1 MRINFSP
8 SKFILLLY
16 LNVVYKFEF
25 ADLFI
30 YLFCQAVLESKW
42 PSATSKGLLLWNKLR
57 NVITAVAQLR
67 RRVAHQRSTSYCSNS
82 ESDFDQVSH
91 TSIDSCM
98 EDVTAS
104 IIDTGSGSSNT
115 GLNTT
120 TPKTELAID
129 MVVTGSNGNK
139 GANEERM
146 STGKWKLI
154 WKQLLILKDI
164 I

>member
-1 MRINFSP
+1 MNKINCNETLS
-8 SKFILLLY
+8 LC
-16 LNVVYKFEF
+16 KFEF
-25 ADLFI
+25 FV
-30 YLFCQAVLESKW
+30 QAVLESKW

-67 RRVAHQRSTSYCSNS
+67 RRAAHQRSASYCSNS

-104 IIDTGSGSSNT
+104 IIDTGGTNNT

-146 STGKWKLI
+146 STGKWWLI
-154 WKQLLILKDI
+154 RKYVIILIDMV
-164 I
+164 